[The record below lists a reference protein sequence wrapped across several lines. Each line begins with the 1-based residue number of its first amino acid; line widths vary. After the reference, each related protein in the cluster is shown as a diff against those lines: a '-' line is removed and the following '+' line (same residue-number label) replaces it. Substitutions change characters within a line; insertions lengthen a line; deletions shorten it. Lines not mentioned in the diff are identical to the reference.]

1 MGLSPFHNQYTYDLL
16 LKIQNLLLKRQILS
30 KIMLIMLPFAC
41 VAPELTPS
49 ISPLSDVFQ
58 PGKFISSFG
67 LLWIQIFI
75 QTNMNYLM
83 C

>member
-1 MGLSPFHNQYTYDLL
+1 MGLSPFHNQYTYDIL

-49 ISPLSDVFQ
+49 IGPLSDVFQ

-67 LLWIQIFI
+67 LLWIKIFI